1 MMNILLS
8 NDDGYKA
15 LGIKTLANRLSE
27 EHNVIVVAPMGE
39 RSGSSHSVNFF
50 SGIFYEDKGFVD
62 GVKTYAVSGTPA
74 DCILFG
80 LKYLCKDIKI
90 DAVVSGI
97 NTCLNAGS
105 DIIFSGT
112 FGAAQ
117 EGTFQ
122 GIPSLAV
129 SLRTRG
135 VEDYTFAAD
144 FTARNLEELL
154 SYASKDI
161 TINLNI
167 PCVNKEDIKGVKIA
181 PIAYQPYNESYVKKT
196 DSNGVDMYFVDGHPI
211 KHTDEESGGDCYLLS
226 QGYITVT
233 PVRLISNDTDAIN
246 ALKNARFEL

>member
-1 MMNILLS
+1 MNILLS
-8 NDDGYKA
+8 NDDGYLA
-15 LGIKTLANRLSE
+15 NGIKTLAKHLSKS
-27 EHNVIVVAPMGE
+27 HNVTVVAPMGE

-50 SGIFYEDKGFVD
+50 SGIYYEDKGYVD
-62 GVKTYAVSGTPA
+62 GIRTYAVSGTPA
-74 DCILFG
+74 DCVLFG

-129 SLRTRG
+129 SLKTRG
-135 VEDYTFAAD
+135 LEDYEYAAD
-144 FTARNLEELL
+144 FTARNLDMLL
-154 SYASKDI
+154 SRASADI

-167 PCVNKEDIKGVKIA
+167 PYVKKEDIKGIKIA
-181 PIAYQPYNESYVKKT
+181 PIAYQPYNESYVKKA
-196 DSNGVDMYFVDGHPI
+196 DSNGMDMYFVDGHPL
-211 KHTDEESGGDCYLLS
+211 KHMDEKSGGDCYLLN

-233 PVRLISNDTDAIN
+233 PVRLISNDISEIE
-246 ALKNARFEL
+246 ALKEVRFTL